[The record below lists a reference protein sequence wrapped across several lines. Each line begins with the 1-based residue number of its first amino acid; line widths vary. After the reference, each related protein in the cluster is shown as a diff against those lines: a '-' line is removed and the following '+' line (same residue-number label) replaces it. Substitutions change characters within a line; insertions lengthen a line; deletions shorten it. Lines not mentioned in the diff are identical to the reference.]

1 MNKILN
7 EKLKRLCE
15 EFESIAE
22 KCLTTPANTA
32 QLMELKKAV
41 ETAETVTIL
50 ELEKK
55 LFQARIRLDFLLD
68 VATLSPPQIRSNN
81 QTFSWWDRLP
91 QVFEEHKTISAEKT
105 TQFQEALK
113 VSVFIHICLTSF

>member
-1 MNKILN
+1 
-7 EKLKRLCE
+7 
-15 EFESIAE
+15 
-22 KCLTTPANTA
+22 
-32 QLMELKKAV
+32 MEIKNAV

-68 VATLSPPQIRSNN
+68 VATLTPPQIRSNN

-91 QVFEEHKTISAEKT
+91 TVFEEHKVIAGEKT
-105 TQFQEALK
+105 IQFQEALK
-113 VSVFIHICLTSF
+113 VF